1 MREGA
6 DDVKSPM
13 TRTGF
18 DRLHTELARLKEER
32 PRISKAIGAALEHGD
47 LRENAEYHA
56 AKDRQGL
63 VEARIRQIETALSGA
78 EIIDTAT
85 LGGVRVQFGA
95 RVVVADGESGQQAEY
110 VVVGEF
116 ESDAGNGM
124 ISFKSPLARALMG
137 KEVGDV
143 VEFQSPRG
151 ERELEIIA
159 IKFA

>member
-1 MREGA
+1 M
-6 DDVKSPM
+6 KSPM
-13 TRTGF
+13 TQSGF
-18 DRLHTELARLKEER
+18 DRLHAELARLKEER

-85 LGGVRVQFGA
+85 LTGVKVQFGA
-95 RVVVADGESGQQAEY
+95 RVVVADGESGAEAEY

-116 ESDAGNGM
+116 ESDAAKGM

-137 KEVGDV
+137 KTVGDV

-151 ERELEIIA
+151 DRELEIVSVR
-159 IKFA
+159 FV

>member
-1 MREGA
+1 
-6 DDVKSPM
+6 VKSPM
-13 TRTGF
+13 TRSGF
-18 DRLHTELARLKEER
+18 DRLHAELARLKEER

-78 EIIDTAT
+78 EIIDTTT
-85 LGGVRVQFGA
+85 LVGERVQFGA
-95 RVVVADGESGQQAEY
+95 RVVVTDGESGQELEY
-110 VVVGEF
+110 LVVGEF
-116 ESDAGNGM
+116 ESDASNGM

-137 KEVGDV
+137 RTVGDV

-151 ERELEIIA
+151 ERELEIVA
-159 IKFA
+159 IKLA